1 MIKSP
6 RTSRFA
12 ATLAATCL
20 LGLTACGSVS
30 SSSDAFSVNGTGYA
44 EEDFNKLSDVLISAG
59 QFTAINGKIK
69 AADAIVVLRT
79 LIRYEAFLQF
89 IKDNDVKI
97 LEADKAEVLKNA
109 NADDK
114 FPTYPKEL
122 QDVLV
127 NFNIADVTLRKMTPP
142 AIGEIEKLYS
152 DSPASAGVLCL
163 SHILVKTEAEA
174 KTVLADLKSGT
185 KFADVAA
192 KKSIE
197 PGADKSGGSLANGD
211 QPCQALANLQ
221 TSFDKEFL
229 SGSVAAADQRYA
241 KSTQVRESCAPRL
254 SLIDW
259 LICGPIMV
267 GLGFLNGKKAE
278 GLVIPT
284 DMFSAEVIYR
294 GPARLQLIELT
305 TSGSP
310 GEVRER
316 FDAWAAAGV
325 LPIAVMSSTTGGQA
339 KAIGELFDLYA

>member
-12 ATLAATCL
+12 AALVATCL

-30 SSSDAFSVNGTGYA
+30 SSSDAFSVNGTGYTQD
-44 EEDFNKLSDVLISAG
+44 DFNKLSEVLVDAG
-59 QFTAINGKIK
+59 QFAAVNDKIK
-69 AADAIVVLRT
+69 ATDAIVVLRT
-79 LIRYEAFLQF
+79 LIRYEAFLKF
-89 IKDNDVKI
+89 IEDNDVKI

-109 NADDK
+109 NADEK

-142 AIGEIEKLYS
+142 TIDKIEKLYS
-152 DSPASAGVLCL
+152 DSPAAAGVQCL

-174 KTVLADLKSGT
+174 QTVLADLKAGT

-221 TSFDKEFL
+221 TSFDKDFMIGAVAAKPGVPTGPVKSSFGYHIIL
-229 SGSVAAADQRYA
+229 SAPFADVKDSVATVIAENPGATLLAGYMSKADIKVNSIYG
-241 KSTQVRESCAPRL
+241 V
-254 SLIDW
+254 W
-259 LICGPIMV
+259 
-267 GLGFLNGKKAE
+267 NGATAT
-278 GLVIPT
+278 I
-284 DMFSAEVIYR
+284 S
-294 GPARLQLIELT
+294 
-305 TSGSP
+305 
-310 GEVRER
+310 
-316 FDAWAAAGV
+316 
-325 LPIAVMSSTTGGQA
+325 
-339 KAIGELFDLYA
+339 

>member
-1 MIKSP
+1 VIKSL

-12 ATLAATCL
+12 AALAATCL

-89 IKDNDVKI
+89 IEENNVKI
-97 LEADKAEVLKNA
+97 LESDKAEVLKNA
-109 NADDK
+109 NADEK

-122 QDVLV
+122 QDVLL

-221 TSFDKEFL
+221 TSFDKDFMIGAVAAKPGVPTGPVKSSFGYHVIL
-229 SGSVAAADQRYA
+229 SAPFADVKDSVATVVAENPGTTLLAGYMSKTDI
-241 KSTQVRESCAPRL
+241 KVNSTYGV
-254 SLIDW
+254 W
-259 LICGPIMV
+259 
-267 GLGFLNGKKAE
+267 NGATAT
-278 GLVIPT
+278 I
-284 DMFSAEVIYR
+284 S
-294 GPARLQLIELT
+294 
-305 TSGSP
+305 
-310 GEVRER
+310 
-316 FDAWAAAGV
+316 
-325 LPIAVMSSTTGGQA
+325 
-339 KAIGELFDLYA
+339 

>member
-12 ATLAATCL
+12 AALAATCL

-44 EEDFNKLSDVLISAG
+44 QDDFNKLSDVLISAG
-59 QFTAINGKIK
+59 QFTAVNGKFK
-69 AADAIVVLRT
+69 SEDAIVVLRT

-89 IKDNDVKI
+89 IEDKNVKI
-97 LEADKAEVLKNA
+97 LESDKVEVLKSA
-109 NADDK
+109 NADEK

-127 NFNIADVTLRKMTPP
+127 NFNLADVTLRKMTPP

-211 QPCQALANLQ
+211 QPCQALASLQ
-221 TSFDKEFL
+221 TSFDKDFMIGAVAAKPGVPTGPVKSSFGYHIIL
-229 SGSVAAADQRYA
+229 SAPFADVKDSVA
-241 KSTQVRESCAPRL
+241 TV
-254 SLIDW
+254 I
-259 LICGPIMV
+259 
-267 GLGFLNGKKAE
+267 AE
-278 GLVIPT
+278 GPGTALLAGYMSKT
-284 DMFSAEVIYR
+284 DITVNSTY
-294 GPARLQLIELT
+294 
-305 TSGSP
+305 
-310 GEVRER
+310 
-316 FDAWAAAGV
+316 GV
-325 LPIAVMSSTTGGQA
+325 WNGATATIS
-339 KAIGELFDLYA
+339 

>member
-1 MIKSP
+1 VIKSP

-12 ATLAATCL
+12 TALAATCL

-44 EEDFNKLSDVLISAG
+44 QEDFNKLSDVLVSAG

-89 IKDNDVKI
+89 IEEKNVKI
-97 LEADKAEVLKNA
+97 LESDKAEVLKNA
-109 NADDK
+109 NADEK

-122 QDVLV
+122 QDALV

-142 AIGEIEKLYS
+142 AIGDIEKLYS

-221 TSFDKEFL
+221 TSFDKDFMIGAVAAKPGVPTGPVKSSFGYHVIL
-229 SGSVAAADQRYA
+229 SAPFADVKDSVATVVAENPGTTLLAGYMSKTDIKVNSIYG
-241 KSTQVRESCAPRL
+241 V
-254 SLIDW
+254 W
-259 LICGPIMV
+259 
-267 GLGFLNGKKAE
+267 NGATAT
-278 GLVIPT
+278 I
-284 DMFSAEVIYR
+284 S
-294 GPARLQLIELT
+294 
-305 TSGSP
+305 
-310 GEVRER
+310 
-316 FDAWAAAGV
+316 
-325 LPIAVMSSTTGGQA
+325 
-339 KAIGELFDLYA
+339 

>member
-1 MIKSP
+1 MIKSL

-12 ATLAATCL
+12 TALAATCL

-69 AADAIVVLRT
+69 AEDAIVVLRT

-89 IKDNDVKI
+89 IEEKNVKI
-97 LEADKAEVLKNA
+97 LESDKAEVLKNA
-109 NADDK
+109 NADEK

-221 TSFDKEFL
+221 TSFDKDFMIGAVAAKPGVPTGPVKSSFGYHVIL
-229 SGSVAAADQRYA
+229 SAPFADVKDSVATVVAENPGTTLLAGYMSKTDI
-241 KSTQVRESCAPRL
+241 KVNSTYGV
-254 SLIDW
+254 W
-259 LICGPIMV
+259 
-267 GLGFLNGKKAE
+267 NGATAT
-278 GLVIPT
+278 I
-284 DMFSAEVIYR
+284 S
-294 GPARLQLIELT
+294 
-305 TSGSP
+305 
-310 GEVRER
+310 
-316 FDAWAAAGV
+316 
-325 LPIAVMSSTTGGQA
+325 
-339 KAIGELFDLYA
+339 

>member
-12 ATLAATCL
+12 AALAATCL

-44 EEDFNKLSDVLISAG
+44 QDDFNKLSDVLISAG
-59 QFTAINGKIK
+59 QFTAVNGKFK
-69 AADAIVVLRT
+69 SEDAIVVLRT

-89 IKDNDVKI
+89 IEDKNVKI
-97 LEADKAEVLKNA
+97 LESDKAEVLKSA
-109 NADDK
+109 NADEK

-127 NFNIADVTLRKMTPP
+127 NFNLADVTLRKMTPP

-211 QPCQALANLQ
+211 QPCQALASLQ
-221 TSFDKEFL
+221 TSFDKDFMIGAVAAKPGVPTGPVKSSFGYHIIL
-229 SGSVAAADQRYA
+229 SAPFADVKDSVA
-241 KSTQVRESCAPRL
+241 TV
-254 SLIDW
+254 I
-259 LICGPIMV
+259 
-267 GLGFLNGKKAE
+267 AE
-278 GLVIPT
+278 GPGTALLAGYMSKT
-284 DMFSAEVIYR
+284 DIKVNSTY
-294 GPARLQLIELT
+294 
-305 TSGSP
+305 
-310 GEVRER
+310 
-316 FDAWAAAGV
+316 GV
-325 LPIAVMSSTTGGQA
+325 WNGATATIS
-339 KAIGELFDLYA
+339 

>member
-12 ATLAATCL
+12 AALAATCL

-89 IKDNDVKI
+89 IEENNVKI
-97 LEADKAEVLKNA
+97 LESDKAEVLKNA
-109 NADDK
+109 NADEK

-221 TSFDKEFL
+221 TSFDKDFMIGAVAAKPGVPTGPVKSSFGYHVIL
-229 SGSVAAADQRYA
+229 SAPFADVKDSVATVVAENPGTTLLAGYMSKTDI
-241 KSTQVRESCAPRL
+241 KVNSTYGV
-254 SLIDW
+254 W
-259 LICGPIMV
+259 
-267 GLGFLNGKKAE
+267 NGATAT
-278 GLVIPT
+278 I
-284 DMFSAEVIYR
+284 S
-294 GPARLQLIELT
+294 
-305 TSGSP
+305 
-310 GEVRER
+310 
-316 FDAWAAAGV
+316 
-325 LPIAVMSSTTGGQA
+325 
-339 KAIGELFDLYA
+339 

>member
-1 MIKSP
+1 MIKSL

-12 ATLAATCL
+12 TALAATCL

-44 EEDFNKLSDVLISAG
+44 EEDFNKLSDVLITAG

-89 IKDNDVKI
+89 IEEKNVKI
-97 LEADKAEVLKNA
+97 LEADKTEVLKNA
-109 NADDK
+109 NADEK

-174 KTVLADLKSGT
+174 KTVLADLKSGA

-221 TSFDKEFL
+221 TSFDKDFMIGAVAAKPGVPTGPVKSSFGYHVIL
-229 SGSVAAADQRYA
+229 SAPFDDVKDSVATVVAENPGTTLLAGYMSKTDI
-241 KSTQVRESCAPRL
+241 KVNSTYGV
-254 SLIDW
+254 W
-259 LICGPIMV
+259 
-267 GLGFLNGKKAE
+267 NGATAT
-278 GLVIPT
+278 I
-284 DMFSAEVIYR
+284 S
-294 GPARLQLIELT
+294 
-305 TSGSP
+305 
-310 GEVRER
+310 
-316 FDAWAAAGV
+316 
-325 LPIAVMSSTTGGQA
+325 
-339 KAIGELFDLYA
+339 

>member
-1 MIKSP
+1 MIKSL

-12 ATLAATCL
+12 TALAATCL

-44 EEDFNKLSDVLISAG
+44 EEDFNKLSDVLITAG

-89 IKDNDVKI
+89 IEENNVKI
-97 LEADKAEVLKNA
+97 LESDKAEVLKNA
-109 NADDK
+109 NADEK

-174 KTVLADLKSGT
+174 KTVLADLKSGA

-221 TSFDKEFL
+221 TSFDKDFMIGAVAAKPGVPTGPVKSSFGYHVIL
-229 SGSVAAADQRYA
+229 SAPFADVKDSVATVVAENPGTTLLAGYMSKTDI
-241 KSTQVRESCAPRL
+241 KVNSTYGV
-254 SLIDW
+254 W
-259 LICGPIMV
+259 
-267 GLGFLNGKKAE
+267 NGATAT
-278 GLVIPT
+278 I
-284 DMFSAEVIYR
+284 S
-294 GPARLQLIELT
+294 
-305 TSGSP
+305 
-310 GEVRER
+310 
-316 FDAWAAAGV
+316 
-325 LPIAVMSSTTGGQA
+325 
-339 KAIGELFDLYA
+339 

>member
-1 MIKSP
+1 MIKSL

-12 ATLAATCL
+12 TALAATCL

-44 EEDFNKLSDVLISAG
+44 EADFNKLSEVLISAG

-69 AADAIVVLRT
+69 AEDAIVVMRT

-89 IKDNDVKI
+89 IEEKNVKI
-97 LEADKAEVLKNA
+97 LESDKTEVLKNA
-109 NADDK
+109 NADEK

-174 KTVLADLKSGT
+174 KTVLADLKSGA

-221 TSFDKEFL
+221 TSFDKDFMIGAVAAKPGVPTGPVKSSFGYHVIL
-229 SGSVAAADQRYA
+229 SAPFDDVKDSVATVVAENPGTTLLAGYMSKTDI
-241 KSTQVRESCAPRL
+241 KVNSTYGV
-254 SLIDW
+254 W
-259 LICGPIMV
+259 
-267 GLGFLNGKKAE
+267 NGATAT
-278 GLVIPT
+278 I
-284 DMFSAEVIYR
+284 S
-294 GPARLQLIELT
+294 
-305 TSGSP
+305 
-310 GEVRER
+310 
-316 FDAWAAAGV
+316 
-325 LPIAVMSSTTGGQA
+325 
-339 KAIGELFDLYA
+339 

>member
-12 ATLAATCL
+12 AALAATCL

-30 SSSDAFSVNGTGYA
+30 SSSDAFSVNGAGYA
-44 EEDFNKLSDVLISAG
+44 QDDFNTLSEVLISAG
-59 QFTAINGKIK
+59 QFSAADGKIK

-89 IKDNDVKI
+89 IEENDVKI
-97 LEADKAEVLKNA
+97 LESDKAEVLKNA
-109 NADDK
+109 NADEK

-122 QDVLV
+122 QDALV

-142 AIGEIEKLYS
+142 AIDKIEKLYS

-221 TSFDKEFL
+221 TSFDKDFMIGAVAAKPGVATGPVKSSFGYHIIL
-229 SGSVAAADQRYA
+229 SAPFADVKDSVATVVAENPGATLLAGYMSKTDI
-241 KSTQVRESCAPRL
+241 KVNSTYGV
-254 SLIDW
+254 W
-259 LICGPIMV
+259 
-267 GLGFLNGKKAE
+267 NGATAT
-278 GLVIPT
+278 I
-284 DMFSAEVIYR
+284 S
-294 GPARLQLIELT
+294 
-305 TSGSP
+305 
-310 GEVRER
+310 
-316 FDAWAAAGV
+316 
-325 LPIAVMSSTTGGQA
+325 
-339 KAIGELFDLYA
+339 

>member
-1 MIKSP
+1 MIKSL

-12 ATLAATCL
+12 AALAATCL

-69 AADAIVVLRT
+69 TEDAIVVLRT

-89 IKDNDVKI
+89 IEESNVKI
-97 LEADKAEVLKNA
+97 LESDKAEVLKNA
-109 NADDK
+109 NADEK

-122 QDVLV
+122 QDALV

-221 TSFDKEFL
+221 TSFDKDFMIGAVAAKPGVATGPVKSSFGYHIIL
-229 SGSVAAADQRYA
+229 SAPFADVKDSVATVVAENPGATLLAGYMSKTDI
-241 KSTQVRESCAPRL
+241 KVNSTYGV
-254 SLIDW
+254 W
-259 LICGPIMV
+259 
-267 GLGFLNGKKAE
+267 NGATAT
-278 GLVIPT
+278 I
-284 DMFSAEVIYR
+284 S
-294 GPARLQLIELT
+294 
-305 TSGSP
+305 
-310 GEVRER
+310 
-316 FDAWAAAGV
+316 
-325 LPIAVMSSTTGGQA
+325 
-339 KAIGELFDLYA
+339 

>member
-6 RTSRFA
+6 RTSHFA
-12 ATLAATCL
+12 AAFAAICL
-20 LGLTACGSVS
+20 LGLSACGSVS
-30 SSSDAFSVNGTGYA
+30 SSSDAFNVNGTGYA
-44 EEDFNKLSDVLISAG
+44 EADFNKLSDVLISAG

-69 AADAIVVLRT
+69 AEDAIVVLRT

-89 IKDNDVKI
+89 IEESNVKI
-97 LEADKAEVLKNA
+97 LESDKAEVLKNA
-109 NADDK
+109 NADEK

-221 TSFDKEFL
+221 TSFDKDFMIGAVAAKPGVATGPVKSSFGYHIIL
-229 SGSVAAADQRYA
+229 SAPFADVKDSVATVVAENPGATLLAGYMSKTDI
-241 KSTQVRESCAPRL
+241 KVNSTYGV
-254 SLIDW
+254 W
-259 LICGPIMV
+259 
-267 GLGFLNGKKAE
+267 NGATAT
-278 GLVIPT
+278 I
-284 DMFSAEVIYR
+284 S
-294 GPARLQLIELT
+294 
-305 TSGSP
+305 
-310 GEVRER
+310 
-316 FDAWAAAGV
+316 
-325 LPIAVMSSTTGGQA
+325 
-339 KAIGELFDLYA
+339 

>member
-1 MIKSP
+1 VIKSL

-12 ATLAATCL
+12 TALAATCL

-44 EEDFNKLSDVLISAG
+44 EEDFNKLSDVLITAG

-89 IKDNDVKI
+89 IEENNVKI
-97 LEADKAEVLKNA
+97 LESDKAEVLKNA
-109 NADDK
+109 NADEK

-174 KTVLADLKSGT
+174 KTVLADLKSGA

-221 TSFDKEFL
+221 TSFDKDFMIGAVAAKPGVPTGPVKSSFGYHVIL
-229 SGSVAAADQRYA
+229 SAPFDDVKDSVATVVAENPGTTLLAGYMSKTDI
-241 KSTQVRESCAPRL
+241 KVNSTYGV
-254 SLIDW
+254 W
-259 LICGPIMV
+259 
-267 GLGFLNGKKAE
+267 NGATAT
-278 GLVIPT
+278 I
-284 DMFSAEVIYR
+284 S
-294 GPARLQLIELT
+294 
-305 TSGSP
+305 
-310 GEVRER
+310 
-316 FDAWAAAGV
+316 
-325 LPIAVMSSTTGGQA
+325 
-339 KAIGELFDLYA
+339 

>member
-1 MIKSP
+1 VIKSP

-12 ATLAATCL
+12 AALAATCL
-20 LGLTACGSVS
+20 LGLTACSSVS

-44 EEDFNKLSDVLISAG
+44 EEDFNKLSDVLITAG

-89 IKDNDVKI
+89 IEENNVKI
-97 LEADKAEVLKNA
+97 LESDKAEVLKNA
-109 NADDK
+109 NADEK

-174 KTVLADLKSGT
+174 KTVLADLKSGA

-221 TSFDKEFL
+221 TSFDKDFMIGAVAAKPGVPTGPVKSSFGYHVIL
-229 SGSVAAADQRYA
+229 SAPFDDVKDSVATVVAENPGTTLLAGYMSKTDI
-241 KSTQVRESCAPRL
+241 KVNSTYGV
-254 SLIDW
+254 W
-259 LICGPIMV
+259 
-267 GLGFLNGKKAE
+267 NGATAT
-278 GLVIPT
+278 I
-284 DMFSAEVIYR
+284 S
-294 GPARLQLIELT
+294 
-305 TSGSP
+305 
-310 GEVRER
+310 
-316 FDAWAAAGV
+316 
-325 LPIAVMSSTTGGQA
+325 
-339 KAIGELFDLYA
+339 

>member
-1 MIKSP
+1 MIKSL

-69 AADAIVVLRT
+69 TEDAIVVLRT

-89 IKDNDVKI
+89 IEESNVKI
-97 LEADKAEVLKNA
+97 LESDKAEVLKNA
-109 NADDK
+109 NADEK

-122 QDVLV
+122 QDALV

-221 TSFDKEFL
+221 TSFDKDFMIGAVAAKPGVATGPVKSSFGYHIIL
-229 SGSVAAADQRYA
+229 SAPFADVKDSVATVVAENPGATLLAGYMSKTDI
-241 KSTQVRESCAPRL
+241 KVNSTYGV
-254 SLIDW
+254 W
-259 LICGPIMV
+259 
-267 GLGFLNGKKAE
+267 NGATAT
-278 GLVIPT
+278 I
-284 DMFSAEVIYR
+284 S
-294 GPARLQLIELT
+294 
-305 TSGSP
+305 
-310 GEVRER
+310 
-316 FDAWAAAGV
+316 
-325 LPIAVMSSTTGGQA
+325 
-339 KAIGELFDLYA
+339 

>member
-6 RTSRFA
+6 CTSRFA
-12 ATLAATCL
+12 AALVATCL

-30 SSSDAFSVNGTGYA
+30 SSSDAFSVNGTGYSQD
-44 EEDFNKLSDVLISAG
+44 DFNKLSEVLTDAG

-69 AADAIVVLRT
+69 TADAIVVLRT

-89 IKDNDVKI
+89 TKDNDVKI
-97 LEADKAEVLKNA
+97 LETDKAEVLKNA
-109 NADDK
+109 NADEK

-142 AIGEIEKLYS
+142 TIDKIEKLYS
-152 DSPASAGVLCL
+152 DSPAAAGVQCL

-174 KTVLADLKSGT
+174 QAVLADLKAGT

-221 TSFDKEFL
+221 TSFDKDFMIGAVAAKPGVPTGPVKSSFGYHIIL
-229 SGSVAAADQRYA
+229 SAPFADVKDSVATVIAENPGTTLLAGYMSKADIKVNSIYG
-241 KSTQVRESCAPRL
+241 V
-254 SLIDW
+254 W
-259 LICGPIMV
+259 
-267 GLGFLNGKKAE
+267 NGATAT
-278 GLVIPT
+278 I
-284 DMFSAEVIYR
+284 S
-294 GPARLQLIELT
+294 
-305 TSGSP
+305 
-310 GEVRER
+310 
-316 FDAWAAAGV
+316 
-325 LPIAVMSSTTGGQA
+325 
-339 KAIGELFDLYA
+339 

>member
-1 MIKSP
+1 MIKSL

-12 ATLAATCL
+12 TALAATCL

-44 EEDFNKLSDVLISAG
+44 EADFNKLSEVLISAG

-69 AADAIVVLRT
+69 AEDAIVVMRT

-89 IKDNDVKI
+89 IEEKNVKI
-97 LEADKAEVLKNA
+97 LEADKTEVLKNA
-109 NADDK
+109 NADEK

-142 AIGEIEKLYS
+142 AIGDLEKLYT

-174 KTVLADLKSGT
+174 KTVLADLKSGA

-221 TSFDKEFL
+221 TSFDKDFMIGAVAAKPGVPTGPVKSSFGYHVIL
-229 SGSVAAADQRYA
+229 SAPFADVKDSVATVVAENPGTTLLAGYMSKTDI
-241 KSTQVRESCAPRL
+241 KVNSTYGV
-254 SLIDW
+254 W
-259 LICGPIMV
+259 
-267 GLGFLNGKKAE
+267 NGATAT
-278 GLVIPT
+278 I
-284 DMFSAEVIYR
+284 S
-294 GPARLQLIELT
+294 
-305 TSGSP
+305 
-310 GEVRER
+310 
-316 FDAWAAAGV
+316 
-325 LPIAVMSSTTGGQA
+325 
-339 KAIGELFDLYA
+339 

>member
-1 MIKSP
+1 MIKSL

-44 EEDFNKLSDVLISAG
+44 EADFNKLSDVLISAG

-69 AADAIVVLRT
+69 AEDAIVVLRT

-89 IKDNDVKI
+89 IEEKNVKI
-97 LEADKAEVLKNA
+97 LESDKAEVLKNA
-109 NADDK
+109 NADEK

-221 TSFDKEFL
+221 TSFDKDFMIGAVAAKPGVATGPVKSSFGYHIIL
-229 SGSVAAADQRYA
+229 SAPFADVKDSVATVVAENPGATLLAGYMSKTDI
-241 KSTQVRESCAPRL
+241 KVNSTYGV
-254 SLIDW
+254 W
-259 LICGPIMV
+259 
-267 GLGFLNGKKAE
+267 NGATAT
-278 GLVIPT
+278 I
-284 DMFSAEVIYR
+284 S
-294 GPARLQLIELT
+294 
-305 TSGSP
+305 
-310 GEVRER
+310 
-316 FDAWAAAGV
+316 
-325 LPIAVMSSTTGGQA
+325 
-339 KAIGELFDLYA
+339 

>member
-1 MIKSP
+1 VIKSP

-12 ATLAATCL
+12 TALAATCL

-44 EEDFNKLSDVLISAG
+44 QDDFNKLSEALISLG
-59 QFTAINGKIK
+59 QFTAVDGKMK
-69 AADAIVVLRT
+69 GEDAVNILRT
-79 LIRYEAFLQF
+79 LVRYEAFLQF
-89 IKDNDVKI
+89 IEENDVKI
-97 LEADKAEVLKNA
+97 LESDKAEVLKNA
-109 NADDK
+109 NADEK

-221 TSFDKEFL
+221 TSFDKDFMIGAVAAKPGVPTGPVKSSFGYHVIL
-229 SGSVAAADQRYA
+229 SAPFADVKDSVATVVAENPGTTLLAGYMSKTDI
-241 KSTQVRESCAPRL
+241 KVNSTYGV
-254 SLIDW
+254 W
-259 LICGPIMV
+259 
-267 GLGFLNGKKAE
+267 NGATAT
-278 GLVIPT
+278 I
-284 DMFSAEVIYR
+284 S
-294 GPARLQLIELT
+294 
-305 TSGSP
+305 
-310 GEVRER
+310 
-316 FDAWAAAGV
+316 
-325 LPIAVMSSTTGGQA
+325 
-339 KAIGELFDLYA
+339 

>member
-1 MIKSP
+1 VIKSL

-12 ATLAATCL
+12 TALAATCL

-44 EEDFNKLSDVLISAG
+44 EEDFNKLSDVLITAG

-89 IKDNDVKI
+89 IEENNVKI
-97 LEADKAEVLKNA
+97 LESDKAEVLKNA
-109 NADDK
+109 NADEK

-174 KTVLADLKSGT
+174 KTVLADLKSGA

-221 TSFDKEFL
+221 TSFDKDFMIGAVAAKPGVPTGPVKSSFGYHVIL
-229 SGSVAAADQRYA
+229 SAPFADVKDSVATVVAENPGTTLLAGYMSKTDI
-241 KSTQVRESCAPRL
+241 KVNSTYGV
-254 SLIDW
+254 W
-259 LICGPIMV
+259 
-267 GLGFLNGKKAE
+267 NGATAT
-278 GLVIPT
+278 I
-284 DMFSAEVIYR
+284 S
-294 GPARLQLIELT
+294 
-305 TSGSP
+305 
-310 GEVRER
+310 
-316 FDAWAAAGV
+316 
-325 LPIAVMSSTTGGQA
+325 
-339 KAIGELFDLYA
+339 